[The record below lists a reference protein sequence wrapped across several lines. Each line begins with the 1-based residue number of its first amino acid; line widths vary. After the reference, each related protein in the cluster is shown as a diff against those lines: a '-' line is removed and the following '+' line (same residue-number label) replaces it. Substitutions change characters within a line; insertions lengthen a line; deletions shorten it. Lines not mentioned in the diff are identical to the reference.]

1 MLLCDQQ
8 MKWVSPAPSH
18 ERKSQWATGCSQ
30 EVQKVVWQSV
40 GTRHPEVNQEL
51 LDYMGDTFKWE
62 VKGDGLCTYPV
73 GLERVRKMPVQV
85 I

>member
-18 ERKSQWATGCSQ
+18 ECKSQWATVCSQ

-40 GTRHPEVNQEL
+40 GTRHPEVKQEL

-62 VKGDGLCTYPV
+62 VKGHGLCTYPV